1 MNAYHCGWLTHA
13 SKILVLLFASVLWG
27 CGNAGE
33 AAGSGGGGG
42 GGSGGQGP
50 SGSCEWSVPQ
60 EAPAQGDYR
69 AMSMEYT
76 SGIGALAISRNGY
89 RSVSGSEDGLIRL
102 GSWDQEE
109 LFTYDAN
116 ADVSSS
122 IQVNAVA
129 MGESG
134 RSFVA
139 GSTGGRIYYFECDNP
154 VPLLSYS
161 VLPDTGSDPDVSGVA
176 IDKDGL
182 RFVAVAREAVYFFR
196 RDTAQR
202 SVTLINRIP
211 LPTDQAYAVSLNDD
225 GTLAAVGTRPE
236 NDDRSRVFL
245 VNEEGI
251 LWEHTVAGLNGPG
264 DLPLPVSLS
273 GDGGSL
279 AVGGRDGVVKF
290 FDTDSS
296 TPVWTYLVPG
306 NNSPV
311 VAAVALSADG
321 TRLAATGDSRLF
333 YFDDTTQ
340 STPTFEYDG
349 TYDPRS
355 NFGDPFVYPDQNP
368 DATND
373 FIGNYLGALS
383 MTRDGEYFAV
393 GSFSDGAVFHF
404 HRSEQ
409 LPIRVYNLSSTAG
422 PTNQISLSPF
432 GAWIQFSGSFSS
444 GELKRFE
451 VAPVEILAPSNP
463 IGFQISAQDANPISG
478 DVRVEYTIFK
488 PGRAATLH
496 QHWRLYGGP
505 AGLGASLVLADT
517 YCSGNVDWN
526 GSEDSDFRKA
536 LPDGSQIL
544 SGSHDLSLP
553 SCFASDIITAGI
565 NVFFVRS
572 SLEPENPDTAE
583 MPHFSDATE
592 LVVEF
597 SFSL

>member
-1 MNAYHCGWLTHA
+1 MNTHRYDWLTYA
-13 SKILVLLFASVLWG
+13 SRILGLFFASMLGG
-27 CGNAGE
+27 CGN
-33 AAGSGGGGG
+33 GGDTIPPGGG
-42 GGSGGQGP
+42 GGSGGANP
-50 SGSCEWSVPQ
+50 SDACEWSIPQ

-76 SGIGALAISRNGY
+76 SGIGALAISRSGY

-102 GSWDQEE
+102 GSWDREE

-116 ADVSSS
+116 ADVSSFV
-122 IQVNAVA
+122 QVNAVA

-139 GSTGGRIYYFECDNP
+139 GSTGGRIYYFECDDP

-161 VLPDTGSDPDVSGVA
+161 ILPDTQTDPDVSGVA
-176 IDKDGL
+176 ISRDGS
-182 RFVAVAREAVYFFR
+182 RFVAVAREALYFFR
-196 RDTAQR
+196 RNTAQR
-202 SVTLINRIP
+202 SVNLIRRIT
-211 LPTDQAYAVSLNDD
+211 LPTDQAYTVSLNDD
-225 GTLAAVGTRPE
+225 GTLVAVGTRPE
-236 NDDRSRVFL
+236 DDDRSRVFL
-245 VNEEGI
+245 VNEEEI

-264 DLPLPVSLS
+264 DLPLPVSIS
-273 GDGGSL
+273 GDGRSL

-290 FDTDSS
+290 FGTDSS

-306 NNSPV
+306 DNSPV
-311 VAAVALSADG
+311 VAAIALAADG
-321 TRLAATGDSRLF
+321 KRLVATGDSRLF

-340 STPTFEYDG
+340 STPSFEYDG

-355 NFGDPFVYPDQNP
+355 NFGDPLVYPDQNP

-373 FIGNYLGALS
+373 FIGNYPGALS

-393 GSFSDGAVFHF
+393 GSFSNGAVFHF

-409 LPIRVYNLSSTAG
+409 LPLRVYNLSSPAG
-422 PTNQISLSPF
+422 PTNQVSLSPF

-463 IGFQISAQDANPISG
+463 IGFQIGADDVNPISG
-478 DVRVEYTIFK
+478 DVRVAYTIFK
-488 PGRAATLH
+488 PGREATLH

-505 AGLGASLVLADT
+505 GLLGASLVLADT
-517 YCSGNVDWN
+517 FCSGNVDWN
-526 GSEDSDFRKA
+526 GSEDPDFRKA
-536 LPDGSQIL
+536 LPEGSQVL
-544 SGSHDLSLP
+544 SGTHDLNLP
-553 SCFASDIITAGI
+553 NCLASDIISESI
-565 NVFFVRS
+565 SVFFVRS
-572 SLEPENPDTAE
+572 SLEPENPSTAE

-597 SFSL
+597 SVRP